1 MYYQLMRNTEM
12 SGAREAGEEVNTH
25 TETLS
30 FDLSDEFF
38 SDLRQVVLQW

>member
-12 SGAREAGEEVNTH
+12 SSVREAGEEVNTH

-38 SDLRQVVLQW
+38 SDLRRVVLQ